1 MEYVVQVDRYG
12 LSRYDMSMQD
22 LVSRL
27 QPAIGGSSGL
37 GMLKLGGEEVQ
48 YQVKLAGSEES
59 DVLALLETLIQ
70 LPAGRQVR
78 LGDVVTVA
86 PREVL
91 AHILRENQQYQRR
104 VGYQFRGP
112 VKLGD
117 GVLDAMLERTV
128 VPPGY
133 TVKKAEGY
141 FFSIEDKTQIY
152 LVLAVSLLL
161 IYMVT
166 AATFESLRQPI
177 CVLLTVPMGLIGT
190 FLMFFYT
197 NATFTREAYI
207 GVIMAGG
214 IVVNNAILLIH
225 HVNRMRMVPG
235 IAFDEA
241 VIQGT
246 LRRVRP
252 ILMTSATT
260 VLGLSP
266 LVVFSDADANIWNA
280 LGFTL
285 IGGLL
290 SSTLLVLTVTPALYK
305 LLGRG

>member
-1 MEYVVQVDRYG
+1 
-12 LSRYDMSMQD
+12 
-22 LVSRL
+22 
-27 QPAIGGSSGL
+27 
-37 GMLKLGGEEVQ
+37 
-48 YQVKLAGSEES
+48 
-59 DVLALLETLIQ
+59 
-70 LPAGRQVR
+70 
-78 LGDVVTVA
+78 
-86 PREVL
+86 
-91 AHILRENQQYQRR
+91 
-104 VGYQFRGP
+104 
-112 VKLGD
+112 
-117 GVLDAMLERTV
+117 
-128 VPPGY
+128 
-133 TVKKAEGY
+133 
-141 FFSIEDKTQIY
+141 
-152 LVLAVSLLL
+152 
-161 IYMVT
+161 
-166 AATFESLRQPI
+166 
-177 CVLLTVPMGLIGT
+177 MGLIGT

-305 LLGRG
+305 LLGRW